1 MDHRFPLTNS
11 EAHPGKPIGPV
22 VFQFPF
28 FNRTIFRDRH
38 EFLDRLVPFLSK
50 LPNSHKFAIEMRN
63 RDWLNAG
70 VRRDRSSAADQS
82 SPSRRTDF
90 VLHDAQDATTLCHSE
105 VRWRSRVRHKRPS
118 GCEATRSGGCAAS
131 QGNLLQLL
139 GPLVAFLWA
148 RATQPPLTLIGP
160 PCSSLCK
167 SKYERTWRTIPANIA
182 PLCLRGPQDSFMIFG
197 QALVLGTEAV
207 GPNRRLWREQGS
219 RQELRTVVLLNPRVV

>member
-28 FNRTIFRDRH
+28 FNRSIFRDRH

-118 GCEATRSGGCAAS
+118 GGEATRSGGCAAS

-148 RATQPPLTLIGP
+148 RTTQPPLTLIGP
-160 PCSSLCK
+160 PCSSPQ
-167 SKYERTWRTIPANIA
+167 RIPKAEPSGA
-182 PLCLRGPQDSFMIFG
+182 RPQSQPI
-197 QALVLGTEAV
+197 
-207 GPNRRLWREQGS
+207 
-219 RQELRTVVLLNPRVV
+219 LLSSHNHTLAGKDKHRPSQDCFRN